1 MAFRHGVNG
10 MAYRITGI
18 RKPGG
23 ASNTHEAISHYRWT
37 EDGSNTSTITDRPTV
52 VTWVDAGHHFYV
64 SDGIN
69 VAYCDVR
76 ESSRGTRFLQTH
88 SDNKWNDNL
97 LALPEC

>member
-1 MAFRHGVNG
+1 

-23 ASNTHEAISHYRWT
+23 ASNAHEAISHYRWIQ
-37 EDGSNTSTITDRPTV
+37 DGTSISVITDRETV
-52 VTWVDAGHHFYV
+52 VGWADAGLSFYV
-64 SDGIN
+64 SDGANI
-69 VAYCDVR
+69 AYCGVR

-88 SDNKWNDNL
+88 SDGKWNDNL